1 MPLRMPAGQ
10 DKTMK
15 IKVNILRHNPDG
27 IAPASDTGASMK
39 GQYVQAYDVEVVEG
53 MTVLEVLL
61 WIAENEDP
69 TLGFRRSC
77 RSAICGSCA
86 VRINGTTKLACN
98 TQVLPLFR
106 RDRELFVEPLANHP
120 VVKDLMVDFTR
131 FWRKLGKVSPF
142 LLPASEVEGGIF
154 GTISAMGVEAGVR
167 TDERTSA
174 PVVTREDEKRID
186 KSQKCIM
193 CGCCNSECNA
203 MEIDEQYVGPAA
215 LAKAWRFVGD
225 VRDGSK
231 HGRLVRLSVEHGMW
245 ACVRCVHCTQY
256 CPKGVEPLKQIEML
270 RSAAMEEGITDN
282 FGAKHVDAMTE
293 SVKKIGRLDEAAMT
307 FKTLGYLR
315 SLGMIPLGIRMK
327 LHGKM
332 PMLHIFPQI
341 EGIDE
346 VRGIYEEFEARRG
359 ERKKD

>member
-1 MPLRMPAGQ
+1 
-10 DKTMK
+10 MK
-15 IKVNILRHNPDG
+15 LKIRILRYNPEG
-27 IAPASDTGASMK
+27 TGTEIETDVQ
-39 GQYVQAYDVEVVEG
+39 GQYLQAYKVDVVEG

-61 WIAENEDP
+61 NIADTEDP

-98 TQVLPLFR
+98 TQVLPLYR
-106 RDRELFVEPLANHP
+106 RDGDILVEPIANHP
-120 VVKDLMVDFTR
+120 VTKDLMVDFTQ

-142 LLPASEVEGGIF
+142 LLPAEELAGG
-154 GTISAMGVEAGVR
+154 GLGPGGGVR
-167 TDERTSA
+167 AQGGAGAEGP
-174 PVVTREDEKRID
+174 PVVTREDAAVID
-186 KSQKCIM
+186 KSQQCIM

-203 MEIDEQYVGPAA
+203 MEIDERYAGPAA

-225 VRDGSK
+225 VREGNRYT
-231 HGRLVRLSVEHGMW
+231 RLVRLSVEHGIW

-270 RSAAMEEGITDN
+270 RSTAISEGITDN
-282 FGAKHVDAMTE
+282 FGAKHVEAMTN

-327 LHGKM
+327 IHGKM

-341 EGIDE
+341 DGIKE
-346 VRGIYEEFEARRG
+346 VRGIYNEFVRRRRD
-359 ERKKD
+359 ERKKG